1 MRPSRPLGFI
11 LSVSLSGTLLVVF
24 ILGMVYGVL
33 LIVPV
38 GMGLSGLWGSRGLC
52 PESEARGCARS
63 LPSGVYAAAELQWH
77 FACGFDFGRGLWW
90 VVDGSCGGY
99 GSFLGWDGPFQA
111 VGGLVGC
118 V

>member
-1 MRPSRPLGFI
+1 MRSSRPLGFI

-38 GMGLSGLWGSRGLC
+38 GMDLSGLWGTRGLC
-52 PESEARGCARS
+52 PGSEARGCARS

-77 FACGFDFGRGLWW
+77 FACGFDF
-90 VVDGSCGGY
+90 VDDSCGGY
-99 GSFLGWDGPFQA
+99 RSFLGWDGPFQA
-111 VGGLVGC
+111 VGGHVGC